1 MAQQQPFSVT
11 SASSSRI
18 QLNADHA
25 DVLTDTELDKYELLK
40 LTVQRQAGKPL
51 GLALAQFTGKPN
63 RSLSRSSVASGKSSK
78 SVKSKKSKKSD
89 ETLPVITSID
99 ADSPAELSGLRRGDL
114 ILEING
120 KATNG
125 QSNKKVGDWIK
136 NSANSIEF
144 LVSREKPMSDVETSE
159 QPHEIVINHEQDVRE
174 IARQIAQEA
183 VERG

>member
-1 MAQQQPFSVT
+1 LPQQQQPFSVT

-18 QLNADHA
+18 QLNA

-51 GLALAQFTGKPN
+51 GLALAQSTSKPN

-99 ADSPAELSGLRRGDL
+99 ADSPAELSGLRRIMSRML
-114 ILEING
+114 G
-120 KATNG
+120 KSLDRSPRKLLKEG
-125 QSNKKVGDWIK
+125 K
-136 NSANSIEF
+136 
-144 LVSREKPMSDVETSE
+144 R
-159 QPHEIVINHEQDVRE
+159 
-174 IARQIAQEA
+174 
-183 VERG
+183 